1 MDGASL
7 DLSDKQDLV
16 YVYCATSN
24 LASLDVSGCPKL
36 NKLMA
41 SFNKL
46 TAIDLKSSTA
56 LDYLDIYNN
65 YIKEVD
71 LSSNTNLT
79 YLWVACNELTELDL
93 SVNKKLTELS
103 CWGNQITSL
112 DLAGSTAIDKITM
125 PIPAEQHQDTL
136 GSSRGVQVPMFTVV
150 KVPNG
155 VTEQTVSA
163 RYQFP
168 AATLRFAIRSDVH
181 KLEKVL
187 SVTMTAQDP
196 IAGKMTF
203 NRPSYS
209 VRLIKGEKEV
219 TVTVDKPAAIEKGGY
234 LYMNVMRGVYEGVT
248 IKVTTDQNTYLF
260 ENGRFDLTDPEASLF
275 KVNLPLDVSVV
286 KPKPSY
292 YTEISE
298 GEVFSAD
305 EKYLIAYKYS
315 DTEYY
320 VASEFVDYYLYYESF
335 EVGENGLEATDR
347 LTQYAFTFTPVEGT
361 EYVTLYSDAV
371 SNSSPSAMYGKGFV
385 GSPATTYTDP
395 GKFVRGSQEDVDSP
409 DTHLRYCWKV
419 TFEDG
424 APQINSVL
432 VDGYR
437 IAFERWGQL
446 FTPCKLSNTDS
457 YPIVILKL
465 TK

>member
-1 MDGASL
+1 MLACVPVLALVASCNKADDQVISTGKERVVHVVAENVGTRTMIDYERSDYSHLVWEEADRLAVLTDVYDDVASIVEVNQGAF
-7 DLSDKQDLV
+7 D
-16 YVYCATSN
+16 ARIP
-24 LASLDVSGCPKL
+24 A
-36 NKLMA
+36 
-41 SFNKL
+41 
-46 TAIDLKSSTA
+46 
-56 LDYLDIYNN
+56 DYNQSYNN
-65 YIKEVD
+65 
-71 LSSNTNLT
+71 L
-79 YLWVACNELTELDL
+79 VAIYPSDGLEGQN
-93 SVNKKLTELS
+93 
-103 CWGNQITSL
+103 
-112 DLAGSTAIDKITM
+112 IDKITM
-125 PIPAEQHQDTL
+125 PIPAAQHQDTL

-168 AATLRFAIRSDVH
+168 AATLRFAIESDVH
-181 KLEKVL
+181 KLEKIL

-203 NRPSYS
+203 VRPAYS
-209 VRLIKGEKEV
+209 VRLIKGENEV

-260 ENGRFDLTDPEASLF
+260 ENGRFDLTDPEVSLF
-275 KVNLPLDVSVV
+275 KVTLPLDVSVV
-286 KPKPSY
+286 KPKPAY

-305 EKYLIAYKYS
+305 EKYLIVYKYS

-320 VASEFVDYYLYYESF
+320 VASKFVDYYLYYESF
-335 EVGENGLEATDR
+335 EVGENGLEATDE
-347 LTQYAFTFTPVEGT
+347 LTQYAFTFTPVEDT
-361 EYVTLYSDAV
+361 EYVTLYSEAV
-371 SNSSPSAMYGKGFV
+371 SNSAPSAMRGKGFV

-437 IAFERWGQL
+437 IAFERWGRL
-446 FTPCKLSNTDS
+446 FTPCKTSNTDS
-457 YPIVILKL
+457 YPIVIMKL

>member
-1 MDGASL
+1 MKTLVNKILAWAPVLALMVSCSKADDQVLSAGKERVVHVVAENVDTRTMIDYERSDYSHLVWEEADRLAVLTDVYDDVASIVEVNQGAF
-7 DLSDKQDLV
+7 D
-16 YVYCATSN
+16 ARIP
-24 LASLDVSGCPKL
+24 A
-36 NKLMA
+36 
-41 SFNKL
+41 
-46 TAIDLKSSTA
+46 
-56 LDYLDIYNN
+56 DYNQSYNN
-65 YIKEVD
+65 LIAIYPSD
-71 LSSNTNLT
+71 G
-79 YLWVACNELTELDL
+79 LDGQ
-93 SVNKKLTELS
+93 N
-103 CWGNQITSL
+103 
-112 DLAGSTAIDKITM
+112 IDKITM

-181 KLEKVL
+181 KQEKVL
-187 SVTMTAQDP
+187 SVTMTAPDP

-385 GSPATTYTDP
+385 GSPTTTYTDP

>member
-1 MDGASL
+1 M
-7 DLSDKQDLV
+7 
-16 YVYCATSN
+16 
-24 LASLDVSGCPKL
+24 LAFVPVLA
-36 NKLMA
+36 LMA
-41 SFNKL
+41 SCNKADDQVISTGKERVVHVVAENVGTRTMIDYERSDYSHLVWEEADRLAVL
-46 TAIDLKSSTA
+46 TDVYDDVASIVEVNQGAFDA
-56 LDYLDIYNN
+56 QIPADYNQSYNN
-65 YIKEVD
+65 
-71 LSSNTNLT
+71 L
-79 YLWVACNELTELDL
+79 VAIYPSDGLEGLN
-93 SVNKKLTELS
+93 
-103 CWGNQITSL
+103 
-112 DLAGSTAIDKITM
+112 IDKITM
-125 PIPAEQHQDTL
+125 PIPAAQHQDTL

-168 AATLRFAIRSDVH
+168 AATLRFAIESDVH
-181 KLEKVL
+181 KLEKIL

-196 IAGKMTF
+196 IAGQMTF

-209 VRLIKGEKEV
+209 VRLIKGENEV
-219 TVTVDKPAAIEKGGY
+219 TVTVDKPATIEKGGY

-248 IKVTTDQNTYLF
+248 IKVTTDQNTYIF

-275 KVNLPLDVSVV
+275 KVTLPLDVSVV
-286 KPKPSY
+286 EPKPAY

-320 VASEFVDYYLYYESF
+320 VASDFSTYYLYYKSF
-335 EVGENGLEATDR
+335 EVGENGLEATDE
-347 LTQYAFTFTPVEGT
+347 LSQNAFTITPVDDAK
-361 EYVTLYSDAV
+361 YVTLYSEAV
-371 SNSSPSAMYGKGFV
+371 SNSAPSAMHGKGFV
-385 GSPATTYTDP
+385 GSPATTYIDP
-395 GKFVRGSQEDVDSP
+395 GHFVRGSQEDVDNP

-437 IAFERWGQL
+437 IVFERMGRA
-446 FTPCKLSNTDS
+446 FAPCMTSNTDS